1 MKRLQSSRKFR
12 VRSRRQIEVYF
23 ILYLAAL
30 LFLLPNKRERAP
42 ESDPSLVRTLLSSRF
57 FIVAAKPSLVCQI
70 SPVNSSTNVLSL
82 DSVNTIALSG
92 DVTDVHYEF
101 TIEDRS
107 ERQVITTISGRR
119 PTSGIFRMEEDAR
132 FGEARFY
139 WYPDVRDRR
148 NRSFHVKVVATAKPV
163 VPANIGGATRVRLEK
178 LLSDEGRLDTARTEF
193 TINVI
198 VGSGGGSPF
207 DTLIA
212 ANGGSAVQNPF
223 LAAGGVAGTSA
234 GLTQPPFGGAGTLP
248 NMAMRPSAPGEPD
261 LVPRFQQ
268 VETYPFQQW
277 ENIIQVSGMNLR
289 EETRQ
294 IPKVFVLRS
303 NPNDNSGNAVITDIR
318 QQSIVL
324 SGTAPSAGGVMQV
337 RVPIVRSA
345 DGREFTAEFSVR
357 ALPVQRPNI
366 PQKMYP
372 GVEYTF
378 DPVLPFITGQELRA
392 VLVEQQTGR
401 ERFSSPQA
409 AKFTFAAK
417 ESDVGKNFVFMRS
430 INNRNVGENYV
441 ISVEEFPAPEIL
453 ELIPQNSI
461 ILVRARCFGQV
472 NGQENRVTI
481 DAGKLVNA
489 TVRERYGDMLHST
502 ERQEITQLFELR
514 RTEADKPISGLIRVI
529 DRKNRAS
536 RILTIEAK

>member
-70 SPVNSSTNVLSL
+70 SPVSSSTNVLSL

-107 ERQVITTISGRR
+107 ERQIITTISARR
-119 PTSGIFRMEEDAR
+119 QASGIFRMEEDAR

-139 WYPDVRDRR
+139 WYPDLRDRR
-148 NRSFHVKVVATAKPV
+148 NRSFNVKVVATARPV
-163 VPANIGGATRVRLEK
+163 VPANIDAATRARLEK
-178 LLSDEGRLDTARTEF
+178 LLNDEGRLDTARTEF
-193 TINVI
+193 TISVI
-198 VGSGGGSPF
+198 VGSGGGNPF

-212 ANGGSAVQNPF
+212 ANGIGVGQAPALTS
-223 LAAGGVAGTSA
+223 GGVVGNPAFA
-234 GLTQPPFGGAGTLP
+234 QAPFGSAGTLP

-345 DGREFTAEFSVR
+345 DGREFTTEFSVR

-378 DPVLPFITGQELRA
+378 DPALPFITGQELRA

-417 ESDVGKNFVFMRS
+417 ESDVGKNFVFTRG

-453 ELIPQNSI
+453 ELIPQNTI

-481 DAGKLVNA
+481 DVGKLIKA
-489 TVRERYGDMLHST
+489 TIRERYGDMLHST

-514 RTEADKPISGLIRVI
+514 RTEPDKPISGLIRVI